1 MLVMMMI
8 MMIRV
13 VIVMMT
19 MMMMIMVPTFASPL
33 SDRQNIFLALVECKL
48 QTRETIFVKITYS
61 WLYRSNFCTSSGF
74 GLTFSTPLITLFV
87 LLGLQKN
94 GDMLFSNESSCSG
107 KG

>member
-19 MMMMIMVPTFASPL
+19 TMMMIMVPTFASPL

-61 WLYRSNFCTSSGF
+61 WLYRSNTNPGVSLYLVRVWTHFFNSSVN
-74 GLTFSTPLITLFV
+74 FV
-87 LLGLQKN
+87 CFARFTEKW
-94 GDMLFSNESSCSG
+94 
-107 KG
+107 

>member
-19 MMMMIMVPTFASPL
+19 MMMMMIMVPTFASPL
-33 SDRQNIFLALVECKL
+33 SDRQNIFLAVVECKL

-61 WLYRSNFCTSSGF
+61 WLYRSNTNPGVSFVPRQ
-74 GLTFSTPLITLFV
+74 GLDSLFQ
-87 LLGLQKN
+87 LL
-94 GDMLFSNESSCSG
+94 C
-107 KG
+107 

>member
-19 MMMMIMVPTFASPL
+19 TMMMIMVPTFASPL

-61 WLYRSNFCTSSGF
+61 WLYRSNTNPGVSFVPHQ
-74 GLTFSTPLITLFV
+74 GLDSLFQ
-87 LLGLQKN
+87 LL
-94 GDMLFSNESSCSG
+94 C
-107 KG
+107 